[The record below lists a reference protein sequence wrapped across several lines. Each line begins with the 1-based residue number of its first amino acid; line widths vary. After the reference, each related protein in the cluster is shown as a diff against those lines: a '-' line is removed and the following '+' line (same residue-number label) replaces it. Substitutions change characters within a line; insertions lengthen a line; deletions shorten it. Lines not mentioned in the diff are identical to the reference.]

1 MKLTKSVW
9 DLMPVPPV
17 CRAKN
22 TSSVGAAGCGEQWQQ
37 VTNGQRG
44 AGRDGAGQS
53 SIMYL
58 VKSSTSGGTMAGD
71 GWSLFPTP
79 NKQQHHPPANNK

>member
-53 SIMYL
+53 SIM
-58 VKSSTSGGTMAGD
+58 
-71 GWSLFPTP
+71 
-79 NKQQHHPPANNK
+79 